1 MYYLVV
7 ILFAVGWILL
17 SIVRNYVATKSP
29 ISHKYLNHGIK
40 VCLFMCLLILSFYY
54 QKLYLSFLSLVLNIY
69 IVLMLLKRRWFNKIK
84 LSACTQNFFNK
95 NLISCI
101 YSYIKLSSNPRLAN
115 SRARLNREGICV
127 ANGGWGSSR
136 RNYSSG
142 VLQSNLSLAVQ
153 SIDANKDISLKYF
166 YEWLCGITDGEGT
179 FYIYKKNGGTFEFN
193 YIIGLHVDDVNML
206 YFIKEVLGTG
216 KVITSGNV
224 ARFSITSSPSPRG
237 TFQPPLEAPGSIKGI
252 EKIINIFTEYPL
264 NTTKLLNFLAFQK
277 AYELYTSSKSKEEV
291 AESIIELKNT
301 MNNKRTDFQMPTDYK
316 PKITSYWLLGF
327 VEGEGSFLV
336 KKNEHKLTFTL
347 TQSIRDFALMELI
360 KDFLFNLL
368 GITDAQN
375 IDKTSI
381 RVTTSHDS
389 INKKPIA
396 RLTISHTGW
405 IKYVI
410 IPFFSNMT
418 WRSKKE
424 LDFQDWVAI
433 FKLKE
438 RGHLYQEEGKNVLN
452 LIISQMNNNRL
463 STNKGENLPKIE
475 REQLYLEINKL
486 LNGPSNIEVKEEGIF
501 IKSLNY
507 FSTGSGKI
515 GVHIVSNQGLI
526 LKTFTS
532 LSDCAKTLGVTQPTA
547 RNRLIKN
554 QPFLFENNPCYL
566 KNIINK
572 DSDLLESIEPQV
584 RTSPSPT
591 DPKDKARPAG
601 SIDGGS
607 SPQRG
612 YAGRTISSYS
622 PFYIDKKGNSNK
634 IELNNLIKGIPKGVG
649 KPVNIYEKWDS
660 SGFKLIGS
668 FVSARRAGLFLGLSG
683 STVLRYVQSGQV
695 YKNKYKFS
703 YK

>member
-1 MYYLVV
+1 MALP
-7 ILFAVGWILL
+7 
-17 SIVRNYVATKSP
+17 K
-29 ISHKYLNHGIK
+29 
-40 VCLFMCLLILSFYY
+40 
-54 QKLYLSFLSLVLNIY
+54 
-69 IVLMLLKRRWFNKIK
+69 
-84 LSACTQNFFNK
+84 
-95 NLISCI
+95 
-101 YSYIKLSSNPRLAN
+101 
-115 SRARLNREGICV
+115 
-127 ANGGWGSSR
+127 
-136 RNYSSG
+136 
-142 VLQSNLSLAVQ
+142 VQ

-179 FYIYKKNGGTFEFN
+179 FYIYKKNGRTFEFN

-216 KVITSGNV
+216 KVITSGNL
-224 ARFSITSSPSPRG
+224 ARFSIT
-237 TFQPPLEAPGSIKGI
+237 SIKGI

-264 NTTKLLNFLAFQK
+264 NTTKLLNFLSFQK

-327 VEGEGSFLV
+327 VEGEGSFFV

-368 GITDAQN
+368 GITDLQN

-381 RVTTSHDS
+381 RVTISHDS
-389 INKKPIA
+389 INKNPIA

-438 RGHLYQEEGKNVLN
+438 RGHLYQEEGKNLLN

-463 STNKGENLPKIE
+463 STNQGENLPQIE

-515 GVHIVSNQGLI
+515 AVHIVSNQGLI

-532 LSDCAKTLGVTQPTA
+532 LSDCAKTLGITQPTV

-554 QPFLFENNPCYL
+554 QPFLFENNPCYFQ
-566 KNIINK
+566 NILNK
-572 DSDLLESIEPQV
+572 DRDLLESIEPQV
-584 RTSPSPT
+584 RTSASPL
-591 DPKDKARPAG
+591 
-601 SIDGGS
+601 
-607 SPQRG
+607 
-612 YAGRTISSYS
+612 AGRT
-622 PFYIDKKGNSNK
+622 NSNK

-649 KPVNIYEKWDS
+649 KPVNIYEKCDS